1 MMKWPLLAM
10 GSLAVVA
17 ACSREPPAPGGSPG
31 QPALS
36 EGEAILR
43 EHLKRHRPSIEPG
56 TPEYGVFIKD
66 VLWDVYPELSAHPK
80 KDEIRRFATEYV
92 NRPDARAR

>member
-1 MMKWPLLAM
+1 MKWRLLVM
-10 GSLAVVA
+10 GALAVVA
-17 ACSREPPAPGGSPG
+17 GCSREPPAPGEPPG
-31 QPALS
+31 ETALS
-36 EGEAILR
+36 EGETILR
-43 EHLKRHRPSIEPG
+43 EHLKQHRPSITPG

-92 NRPDARAR
+92 NRPDSPAR